1 MSDLKLFKI
10 NSGNVEELTSHSVKL
25 EKSLQTVIETHL
37 EAFFGVR
44 FLASEYST
52 GPKHGGRIDTLG
64 IDENGCPVIFE
75 YKRSISENIINQG
88 LYYLDWLLDHKS
100 QFEML
105 VLKKWDSE
113 TADSIEWSSPQL
125 KCVASDYN
133 KYDVHAI
140 KQINRNI
147 ELILY
152 RKYSDDLILFELVHS
167 TSSETNGHNGPAPP
181 AMGKSPPKTF
191 AEYLETASKE
201 QLDQVEAIKALCLSL
216 GDDVQYKILKL
227 YGAFK
232 RLKNFCCMEVHPQTK
247 NILLYL
253 KVNPDTLELEEG
265 FSRDVRNVGHY
276 GTGPLEIKI
285 KSMEDFEKAE
295 PLIIQSYEIS

>member
-10 NSGNVEELTSHSVKL
+10 NSRSVEELTSHSVQL

-44 FLASEYST
+44 FLATEYST

-113 TADSIEWSSPQL
+113 TADGIEWSSPQL
-125 KCVASDYN
+125 KCVANDYN
-133 KYDVHAI
+133 KYDEHAV

-152 RKYSDDLILFELVHS
+152 RKYSDDLILFELVDS
-167 TSSETNGHNGPAPP
+167 TSSELNDSNTNTKPIKGNGTS
-181 AMGKSPPKTF
+181 KSF
-191 AEYLETASKE
+191 LEYLETASKE
-201 QLDQVEAIKALCLSL
+201 QLDQVEAIKAFCLSL

-276 GTGPLEIKI
+276 GTGHLEIKI
-285 KSMEDFEKAE
+285 KSMEDCEKAE
-295 PLIIQSYEIS
+295 PLIIKSYQMS